1 MKDMGI
7 SRKIDELGR
16 VVLPIEARKALNM
29 ETGDTVSF
37 FLVSGGQSITL
48 KKCEPSCCCCQ
59 SSNGLKMLP
68 NGKYICD
75 SCLAQASLQN

>member
-16 VVLPIEARKALNM
+16 VVLPIEARKALSIDQ
-29 ETGDTVSF
+29 GDTVSIY
-37 FLVSGGQSITL
+37 LDNDGQSITL
-48 KKCEPSCCCCQ
+48 KKSEPSCCCCQ
-59 SSNGLKMLP
+59 SSEGLKILP

-75 SCLAQASLQN
+75 SCLAQVS

>member
-7 SRKIDELGR
+7 NRKIDELGR
-16 VVLPIEARKALNM
+16 VVLPIEARKVLSM

-37 FLVSGGQSITL
+37 FLDSDGQSITL

-59 SSNGLKMLP
+59 SSTGLKMLP
-68 NGKYICD
+68 NGKYIC
-75 SCLAQASLQN
+75 SECLSQVKI